1 MVYNM
6 LVAFRFYVSF
16 ISFLGF
22 VHAKIRIILY
32 KKELLYRKNR
42 DFRFCT
48 AVLSKMEITEKND
61 CCKNCNCHL
70 MSWEKATCRKF
81 RQVHSIVS

>member
-32 KKELLYRKNR
+32 KKELLYRKIGIS
-42 DFRFCT
+42 DF
-48 AVLSKMEITEKND
+48 VQ
-61 CCKNCNCHL
+61 
-70 MSWEKATCRKF
+70 KF
-81 RQVHSIVS
+81 FPKWK

>member
-6 LVAFRFYVSF
+6 LIASIFYLSF

-42 DFRFCT
+42 DFRFFIS
-48 AVLSKMEITEKND
+48 VVSKMEITEKMTVA
-61 CCKNCNCHL
+61 KI
-70 MSWEKATCRKF
+70 AT
-81 RQVHSIVS
+81 VI

>member
-32 KKELLYRKNR
+32 KKELLYRKIGIS
-42 DFRFCT
+42 DFCT
-48 AVLSKMEITEKND
+48 EVVSKMEITT
-61 CCKNCNCHL
+61 L
-70 MSWEKATCRKF
+70 MGFASCRGILGNY
-81 RQVHSIVS
+81 R

>member
-32 KKELLYRKNR
+32 KKELLYRKIWIP
-42 DFRFCT
+42 DFLYQLFP
-48 AVLSKMEITEKND
+48 KWK
-61 CCKNCNCHL
+61 
-70 MSWEKATCRKF
+70 
-81 RQVHSIVS
+81 

>member
-1 MVYNM
+1 M

-32 KKELLYRKNR
+32 KKELLYRKVGFS
-42 DFRFCT
+42 DFLMQVFPLENNHSNG
-48 AVLSKMEITEKND
+48 VITVMK
-61 CCKNCNCHL
+61 
-70 MSWEKATCRKF
+70 
-81 RQVHSIVS
+81 IVIYSGKSNNLCFS

>member
-22 VHAKIRIILY
+22 VHAKIDNYFVSERIV
-32 KKELLYRKNR
+32 E
-42 DFRFCT
+42 
-48 AVLSKMEITEKND
+48 
-61 CCKNCNCHL
+61 
-70 MSWEKATCRKF
+70 
-81 RQVHSIVS
+81 